1 MNTVGPPST
10 LRYLVLTLDPR
21 ASGRQIANETL
32 PGVNPRYRR
41 LVIPCALALL
51 IAIVV
56 IRALLRG

>member
-1 MNTVGPPST
+1 M
-10 LRYLVLTLDPR
+10 RYLVLTLDPR

-41 LVIPCALALL
+41 LVIPCALLLL

-56 IRALLRG
+56 IQAVVRG